1 MLSRVADSMFWMNR
15 YMERAE
21 SLLRVLH
28 TNYVLSLDKGPYGVH
43 TWKPVLQIFGSLNA
57 EEINELQFSSPDA
70 LNYLITNPK
79 NSNSIRSLVNK
90 ARENARGMQDHIT
103 KEVWEEVNYIYH
115 TVNNPLLEKHL
126 KGEEALATLTHLL
139 KNCLTYVGVT
149 DTTMPRGM
157 GWCFMSAGRFVERGI
172 VTTDVALKQFEQ
184 IGFTLDDHKD
194 ILYWRNLL
202 LSLSGYELYL
212 KTYRSNTTNSNV
224 LNEVVFNTNFPRS
237 ISYTFNRLEKYV
249 RDILEENEPPNKQTI
264 NREFGRIHS
273 RVKFADESF
282 IKQVTLQ
289 RFLEDTK
296 TDLLKFSQLL
306 GQQFFSYA

>member
-21 SLLRVLH
+21 GLLRVLH

-43 TWKPVLQIFGSLNA
+43 TWKPVLQIFGSMK
-57 EEINELQFSSPDA
+57 EDEITELQFSSA
-70 LNYLITNPK
+70 GVLKYLITNAK
-79 NSNSIRSLVNK
+79 NTNSIRSLVNK

-103 KEVWEEVNYIYH
+103 KEVWEEVNFIYH

-126 KGEEALATLTHLL
+126 SGEHALATLTNLL
-139 KNCLTYVGVT
+139 KHCLTYVGVT
-149 DTTMPRGM
+149 DTTMPRGQ

-172 VTTDVALKQFEQ
+172 ITADVTLKQFEQ
-184 IGFTLDDHKD
+184 IEFNINDHKD

-202 LSLSGYELYL
+202 LSLSGYE
-212 KTYRSNTTNSNV
+212 
-224 LNEVVFNTNFPRS
+224 VVFNDDFPHS
-237 ISYTFNRLEKYV
+237 ISYTLNRLEKYV
-249 RDILEENEPPNKQTI
+249 KDILEENNPPNKETI
-264 NREFGRIHS
+264 YREFGRIHS
-273 RVKFADESF
+273 RVKFADENY

-289 RFLEDTK
+289 RFLGETK
-296 TDLLKFSQLL
+296 TDLLKFSHLL